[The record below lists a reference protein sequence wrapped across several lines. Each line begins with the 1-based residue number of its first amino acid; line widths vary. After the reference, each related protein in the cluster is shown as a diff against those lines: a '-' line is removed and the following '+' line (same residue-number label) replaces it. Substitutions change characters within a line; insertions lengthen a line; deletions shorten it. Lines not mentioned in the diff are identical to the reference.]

1 MSNRLQSVPRRP
13 VLWLCAIVSIL
24 LVVFAYLLALAMA
37 VGLGFAAVAF
47 VASGNGTLILLSIGA
62 VTCCLIILWS
72 ITPRPDRFTPPGPEL
87 TAAAQPR
94 LFAEI
99 SATAAEFREPM
110 PASVYLMMAPNAW
123 VAQRG
128 GMLGFGSRRVMA
140 LGYPLLAVLTVSE
153 FRAVIAHE
161 FAHYYGGDTGL
172 GPWTNKAREA
182 IMLSLQRLSSDSGL
196 LHTLSRWA
204 VIAIL
209 RLLVI
214 GTLAL
219 YWKLFLRLT
228 LLVSRQAEYRADELA
243 SAIAGAQPLLAS
255 LRKLTE
261 AGFGWTPFWT
271 MEAAPSLESGFR
283 PPLADGFTRFLAAPE
298 IARQIQPQVKKELVQ
313 ETPAALATHPTF
325 HQRSQRALSHQYPA
339 AAQDDA
345 PALSLFDDMPG
356 VELAM
361 LRTLFPDPRTDT
373 LKPVAWDAVGT
384 TVYVPN
390 WRESVT
396 QYRDLL
402 APLRA
407 ADVPDALANI
417 GSIAA
422 QLRDPP
428 GMLLTREQRAG
439 RAAALLWMA
448 LALALLDAGWEL
460 HAQPGDFYLARG
472 ADKLSPPDL
481 VRRIRQGILSAEGYR
496 DLVRHLGVGELRLG
510 MNTLA

>member
-1 MSNRLQSVPRRP
+1 MSGRLQSVPRRP
-13 VLWLCAIVSIL
+13 VLWLCAILSML
-24 LVVFAYLLALAMA
+24 LVVFAYMLALAMA
-37 VGLGFAAVAF
+37 VGLGFAALAF

-62 VTCCLIILWS
+62 VTCCFIILWS
-72 ITPRPDRFTPPGPEL
+72 ITPRPDRFMAPGPEL
-87 TAAAQPR
+87 TATAHPR

-99 SATAAEFREPM
+99 AAIAAEFREPM
-110 PASVYLMMAPNAW
+110 PASVYLMFDPNAW

-172 GPWTNKAREA
+172 LSWTNKAREA
-182 IMLSLQRLSSDSGL
+182 IVGSLQRLASNHGL
-196 LHTLSRWA
+196 LHTLSRLA

-209 RLLVI
+209 RLVVVW
-214 GTLAL
+214 TLGL

-243 SAIAGAQPLLAS
+243 SAVAGAKPLVEG
-255 LRKLTE
+255 LRKI
-261 AGFGWTPFWT
+261 AQ
-271 MEAAPSLESGFR
+271 AAPAWMPYWATEGVPVWELGFR
-283 PPLADGFTRFLAAPE
+283 PPLAEGFTRFIAVPNVARQLQPE
-298 IARQIQPQVKKELVQ
+298 IEKVLKQ
-313 ETPAALATHPTF
+313 ERPAPLDTHPTF
-325 HQRSQRALSHQYPA
+325 LQRSQRMLSLDRPTPPQS
-339 AAQDDA
+339 DA
-345 PALSLFDDMPG
+345 PALTLFDDPYA
-356 VELAM
+356 VEHTM
-361 LRTLFPDPRTDT
+361 LRKLFPDPRTDA
-373 LKPVAWDAVGT
+373 LRPVTWDAIGT

-402 APLRA
+402 VQLRA
-407 ADVPDALANI
+407 ADIPDAIANI

-422 QLRDPP
+422 QLRDPQ

-460 HAQPGDFYLARG
+460 HAQPGDLYFARG
-472 ADKLSPPDL
+472 TDKLNPPDL
-481 VRRIRQGILSAEGYR
+481 IRRMRQGILSTEGYR
-496 DLVRHLGVGELRLG
+496 DLMWHLGVAELQLG
-510 MNTLA
+510 LNTLA

>member
-1 MSNRLQSVPRRP
+1 
-13 VLWLCAIVSIL
+13 
-24 LVVFAYLLALAMA
+24 
-37 VGLGFAAVAF
+37 
-47 VASGNGTLILLSIGA
+47 
-62 VTCCLIILWS
+62 
-72 ITPRPDRFTPPGPEL
+72 
-87 TAAAQPR
+87 
-94 LFAEI
+94 
-99 SATAAEFREPM
+99 
-110 PASVYLMMAPNAW
+110 
-123 VAQRG
+123 
-128 GMLGFGSRRVMA
+128 
-140 LGYPLLAVLTVSE
+140 
-153 FRAVIAHE
+153 
-161 FAHYYGGDTGL
+161 
-172 GPWTNKAREA
+172 
-182 IMLSLQRLSSDSGL
+182 
-196 LHTLSRWA
+196 
-204 VIAIL
+204 
-209 RLLVI
+209 
-214 GTLAL
+214 
-219 YWKLFLRLT
+219 
-228 LLVSRQAEYRADELA
+228 
-243 SAIAGAQPLLAS
+243 
-255 LRKLTE
+255 
-261 AGFGWTPFWT
+261 
-271 MEAAPSLESGFR
+271 
-283 PPLADGFTRFLAAPE
+283 
-298 IARQIQPQVKKELVQ
+298 
-313 ETPAALATHPTF
+313 
-325 HQRSQRALSHQYPA
+325 
-339 AAQDDA
+339 
-345 PALSLFDDMPG
+345 
-356 VELAM
+356 M

-481 VRRIRQGILSAEGYR
+481 VRRIRQGTLSAEGYR